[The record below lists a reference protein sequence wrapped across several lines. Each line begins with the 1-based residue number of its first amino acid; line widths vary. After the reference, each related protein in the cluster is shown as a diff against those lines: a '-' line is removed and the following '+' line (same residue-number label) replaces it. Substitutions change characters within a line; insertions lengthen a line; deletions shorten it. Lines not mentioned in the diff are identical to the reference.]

1 MEKKGNQRI
10 KREQKERYI
19 NASIKQ
25 KACLW
30 EVAKVDKTRQLS
42 IQQQNA
48 IDLLV
53 QGKSDRETA
62 EAIGVS
68 RQTVTNWR
76 NNNTVF
82 IAELNKQRKAVWGA
96 QVDRIRYLISAALD
110 VLEEDLK
117 DTDNK
122 QLRQKAAIHI
132 LQAVGLYGQNLKP
145 EGEDTPEDVEAQKR
159 HEEAFREL
167 TMLR

>member
-1 MEKKGNQRI
+1 
-10 KREQKERYI
+10 
-19 NASIKQ
+19 
-25 KACLW
+25 
-30 EVAKVDKTRQLS
+30 VAKVDKTRQIS

-76 NNNTVF
+76 NNDTVF

-117 DTDNK
+117 DADNK

-132 LQAVGLYGQNLKP
+132 LQAVGLYGQSLKP
-145 EGEDTPEDVEAQKR
+145 DGEDTPEGVEAQKR
-159 HEEAFREL
+159 HDELFREL
-167 TMLR
+167 TML

>member
-117 DTDNK
+117 DTENK

-159 HEEAFREL
+159 HDELFREL
-167 TMLR
+167 TTLR

>member
-1 MEKKGNQRI
+1 MLI
-10 KREQKERYI
+10 
-19 NASIKQ
+19 
-25 KACLW
+25 
-30 EVAKVDKTRQLS
+30 
-42 IQQQNA
+42 
-48 IDLLV
+48 

-76 NNNTVF
+76 NNNPVF

-117 DTDNK
+117 DTENK

-132 LQAVGLYGQNLKP
+132 LQAVGLYGQNLRP
-145 EGEDTPEDVEAQKR
+145 GGEDTAEGVEAQKR
-159 HEEAFREL
+159 HDEVFKEL
-167 TMLR
+167 TML

>member
-1 MEKKGNQRI
+1 MEEESVRDA
-10 KREQKERYI
+10 KREQKEGYI

-117 DTDNK
+117 DTENK

-132 LQAVGLYGQNLKP
+132 LQAVGLYGQSLKP
-145 EGEDTPEDVEAQKR
+145 DGEDTPEGVEAQKR

-167 TMLR
+167 SMLR